1 MAATFKLRIPI
12 LSAVQY
18 DGKNEDEVKEL
29 VGDTSEGEEILVSA
43 DPPQW
48 EEKPVKDAE
57 PVEVPIEPPP
67 KDPHAPKTKKEI
79 PKEQVEKKV
88 PLKVKKDD
96 WVTKDTANGK
106 VEVNP
111 PEFPEKYEQL
121 SGF

>member
-1 MAATFKLRIPI
+1 MAATYKLRLP
-12 LSAVQY
+12 LLEAVQY
-18 DGKNEDEVKEL
+18 NEKNEEEVKKL
-29 VGDTSEGEEILVSA
+29 VGDTSEGKEVLVSA

-48 EEKPVKDAE
+48 EEKPVKGAE
-57 PVEVPIEPPP
+57 PVEVTIDPPP

-111 PEFPEKYEQL
+111 EGFPDKYEQL